1 MNHDQVLRVH
11 CVFQRDLEMI
21 HVYFSAKSACLENH
35 FMCRTKLI
43 TDGETFMSLQM
54 NRKNL
59 SLIKC
64 LYKRE
69 VRCNRICINVLIVG
83 KISQV
88 TV

>member
-43 TDGETFMSLQM
+43 TDEETFMLLQM
-54 NRKNL
+54 NESKKSNTL
-59 SLIKC
+59 FLEVASLIKY
-64 LYKRE
+64 LYY
-69 VRCNRICINVLIVG
+69 
-83 KISQV
+83 V
-88 TV
+88 T